1 MQAPHG
7 SIPGTA
13 ATCRRLTLAAAIFAI
28 LLAGLAPAAA
38 TPTGRDRLFGTEAV
52 ESSDL
57 SAFTKWAKALE
68 RFHREGALA
77 GGPCN
82 DSSLDGCDQERW
94 RNFLADARG
103 LSPREQ
109 IEAVNREMNAH
120 SYVVDPRNWGQT
132 DYWASPGQFTRR
144 DGDCEDFAIAKFLS
158 LRALGFAN
166 DDLRIVVLQD
176 LNLRLAHAILV
187 VYHDGEYLVL
197 DNQISTVVP
206 ADVVR
211 HYRPIYSINETRWWL
226 HQP

>member
-1 MQAPHG
+1 MQTPHG
-7 SIPGTA
+7 SIPIA
-13 ATCRRLTLAAAIFAI
+13 ASICRRLALTTAIGVI
-28 LLAGLAPAAA
+28 LLAGGTSAA
-38 TPTGRDRLFGTEAV
+38 TMSGGRDRLFGTEAV

-57 SAFTKWAKALE
+57 SAFTKWNEALE
-68 RFHREGALA
+68 RFRREGALVE
-77 GGPCN
+77 GPCDN
-82 DSSLDGCDQERW
+82 NSLEGCDQKQW
-94 RNFLADARG
+94 RTFLAETRR
-103 LSPREQ
+103 LSPRAQ
-109 IEAVNREMNAH
+109 IETVNREMNSH
-120 SYVVDPRNWGQT
+120 RYVVDPRNWGRT